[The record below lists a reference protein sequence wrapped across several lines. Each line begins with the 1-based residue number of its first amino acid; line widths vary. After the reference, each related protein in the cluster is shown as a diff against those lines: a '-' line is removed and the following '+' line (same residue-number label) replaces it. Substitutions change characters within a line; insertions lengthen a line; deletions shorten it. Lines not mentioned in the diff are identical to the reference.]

1 MLWGDWTFL
10 RDTER
15 TNLTF
20 GIEHLIRLFFF
31 GCWQLFT
38 MIFAD
43 GLISVWAFYAGIM
56 VFGIYIYES
65 LVMDISFDIDDG
77 QE

>member
-1 MLWGDWTFL
+1 
-10 RDTER
+10 
-15 TNLTF
+15 
-20 GIEHLIRLFFF
+20 
-31 GCWQLFT
+31 

-65 LVMDISFDIDDG
+65 LVMDVSFDIDDG
-77 QE
+77 QEQAEAWPSQMVQNIENTYIKDLYKI